1 MDVGRSVDDIDR
13 EDPSDPAAVAFVC
26 VAVVSLVE
34 EWVCWGGGRNRTGEL
49 FPAPTSH
56 HPPLPPSFPFLLRRR
71 ALRAVAVRADVVVVP
86 RVVAVR

>member
-26 VAVVSLVE
+26 VAVVSVKGV
-34 EWVCWGGGRNRTGEL
+34 VCGGTGEL

-56 HPPLPPSFPFLLRRR
+56 HHPLPSSFPLVLRRR